1 MPRPRYCAAAV
12 PAGGA
17 DADPTLTDRGSADP
31 TLTDRGS
38 ADPTP
43 TDRGSADLVAVAV
56 VVDVSGALH
65 SATV

>member
-17 DADPTLTDRGSADP
+17 DADP